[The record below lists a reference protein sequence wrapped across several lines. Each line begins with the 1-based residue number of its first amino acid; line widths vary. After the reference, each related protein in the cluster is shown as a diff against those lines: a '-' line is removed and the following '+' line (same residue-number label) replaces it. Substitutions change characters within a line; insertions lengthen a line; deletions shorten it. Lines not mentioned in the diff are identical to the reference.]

1 MTSSVSKETSKSD
14 YYHFDIKNN
23 NENLKKLK
31 KLNKLNKHVFA
42 NSLYTIPS
50 L

>member
-31 KLNKLNKHVFA
+31 KLNKHVFA